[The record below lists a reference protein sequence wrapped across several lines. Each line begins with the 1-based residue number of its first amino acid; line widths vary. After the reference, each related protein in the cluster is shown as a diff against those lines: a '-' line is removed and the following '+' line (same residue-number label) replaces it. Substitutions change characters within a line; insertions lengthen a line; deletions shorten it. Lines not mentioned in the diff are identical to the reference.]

1 MREECRSHRPTAPFG
16 RGRPFTQGSTLP
28 ETYPISIY
36 LYALSNLVSSLIFIG
51 LAIFVLLR
59 GTSQSANK
67 LFALW
72 CFSVSVWAFG
82 VYKQTLAADAA
93 SAWFWSRLL
102 HASAAIIPVLFAHF
116 ILAYLNSVNKHLI
129 TSLYVLGTG
138 FSYLALYPG
147 DILIREVSPITLFP
161 FYPKAGRVYP
171 FFLAFFCSCVMLGLY
186 KLLKAYAIAP
196 AIQRNQIR
204 YLMLAMIIGFGGG
217 TTAFFHVFDIP
228 VFPYGNYG
236 LVAACAAI
244 ISYAMVKYR
253 LMDISIVIN
262 KGLAYSLLLCV
273 IFIPSYLAIA
283 VSHRATLYSIPPLLA
298 GTIIFAS
305 GLWTVFKNPRATT
318 NRLFGLLCLSLCF
331 WLFGIFMVYSTTDE
345 TEALFWQ
352 KFIYVGVVFIPA
364 VFSQFCSNFLRS
376 KRDNKLPLLNYFI
389 SALFAL
395 LIPTSYLIDEHY
407 KFFWGYYPR
416 AGLLHPL
423 FLVYFLWVISLS
435 LRKLYR
441 GYQANE
447 GQSELEA
454 TRIKFV
460 FLAFTVGYAAS
471 IDFLQSYGIEFYPMG
486 YIFVTLMAVVLSY
499 SILKHHLMDIAA
511 IETRARALPYGYVLV
526 LILSY
531 IVVLM
536 LIRLFTGSMQF
547 VLTGILVALFLIFS
561 GILVDFQKMM
571 AKAVATGLFRK
582 THDAYETLSAFSKA
596 LVKILDLKT
605 LIEEIER
612 TLVTVLGVETATL
625 YLFNK
630 ERNVYAPVSTYGPGP
645 SSGACIRLAA
655 DAELPRHLA
664 MGQAILVREEMEHFS
679 GTEEKR
685 TLIDALRR
693 VKADVCIP
701 FVNKNALIGF
711 CVLGPRTTRQMY
723 SDQDL
728 SLLTMLAQAAAIAL
742 DNAALY
748 EELKHS
754 RSLVQRTDRLRS
766 LETIAGGFAHEVRNP
781 LTSIKTFIQLTPE
794 RKDDPEFIGHF
805 STVVAEDVA
814 RIERLIQEI
823 LDYAR
828 YMQPKFQE
836 DDINVIVES
845 CLYFIR
851 IKADSK
857 GVWLKKDLTSDL
869 PPALLDRQQIKQV
882 LLNLF
887 INAIEAMGDHG
898 GQLIVRTHRL
908 SKAPGDTWAQ
918 IEVTDTGCGIPPADL
933 EHIFDPFYTTKHE
946 SKEHEGTGL
955 GLTIVHQIVQ
965 EHGGHIEVKSEF
977 GRGTTFLVNLP
988 ACPARVLEAPIETRG
1003 V

>member
-1 MREECRSHRPTAPFG
+1 VFDLSN
-16 RGRPFTQGSTLP
+16 
-28 ETYPISIY
+28 
-36 LYALSNLVSSLIFIG
+36 YALNPHAVPIVIIGISSLGLGLLAYSSNKSAAANRHFLILCLSISAWLLATGAGLSSRDPELALQWFKLDNFGVMYISVAFYAFSVEFLGLRRPRSILLGYAAASLLAAIVLLTDRFVTGVQEYWWGYYPRWGAYTIPFFVVFLSYMAAAFTAYFQSYRVVQSPIKRNQITYVAAACFIG
-51 LAIFVLLR
+51 YI
-59 GTSQSANK
+59 G
-67 LFALW
+67 
-72 CFSVSVWAFG
+72 SVDFLPVFG
-82 VYKQTLAADAA
+82 Y
-93 SAWFWSRLL
+93 
-102 HASAAIIPVLFAHF
+102 
-116 ILAYLNSVNKHLI
+116 
-129 TSLYVLGTG
+129 
-138 FSYLALYPG
+138 
-147 DILIREVSPITLFP
+147 E
-161 FYPKAGRVYP
+161 VYP
-171 FFLAFFCSCVMLGLY
+171 FGYIPIFLLISVIT
-186 KLLKAYAIAP
+186 YAI
-196 AIQRNQIR
+196 
-204 YLMLAMIIGFGGG
+204 
-217 TTAFFHVFDIP
+217 
-228 VFPYGNYG
+228 
-236 LVAACAAI
+236 
-244 ISYAMVKYR
+244 VKYR
-253 LMDISIVIN
+253 LMDITVVIN

-273 IFIPSYLAIA
+273 ILVASYLAVA
-283 VSHRATLYSIPPLLA
+283 VSHRATPYSIPPLVA
-298 GTIIFAS
+298 GTIIFAT

-331 WLFGIFMVYSTTDE
+331 WLFGIFMVYSTSHA
-345 TEALFWQ
+345 TEALFWE

-364 VFSQFCSNFLRS
+364 IFYQFCANFLQS
-376 KRDNKLPLLNYFI
+376 KREKNLTLLNYFI

-395 LIPTSYLIDEHY
+395 LIPTSYLINGQY
-407 KFFWGYYPR
+407 QFFWGYYPR

-423 FLVYFLWVISLS
+423 FLVYFLWITSLS

-441 GYQANE
+441 GYRAKE

-460 FLAFTVGYAAS
+460 FFAFTVGFAAS
-471 IDFLQSYGIEFYPMG
+471 IDFLQSYGIEFYPTG
-486 YIFVTLMAVVLSY
+486 HIFVTLMAVVISY
-499 SILKHHLMDIAA
+499 SILKHQLMDISV
-511 IETRARALPYGYVLV
+511 IEARAHDLPYSYVLM
-526 LILSY
+526 LIPSY

-536 LIRLFTGSMQF
+536 LIRLFTGSMQY

-571 AKAVATGLFRK
+571 EKAVAKVFFRK

-596 LVKILDLKT
+596 LVTILDLKT
-605 LIEEIER
+605 LTEEIHR
-612 TLVTVLGVETATL
+612 TLVTVLGAKTVTL
-625 YLFNK
+625 YLLDK
-630 ERNVYAPVSTYGPGP
+630 GKAVYVPVSTDGTSPE
-645 SSGACIRLAA
+645 AVDITRLTA
-655 DAELPRHLA
+655 DDKLPRHLVA
-664 MGQAILVREEMEHFS
+664 SQTILVREEVEHYS
-679 GTEEKR
+679 GTNEMR
-685 TLIDALRR
+685 GLVDALRR

-711 CVLGPRTTRQMY
+711 CVLGPRRALQMY

-742 DNAALY
+742 DNAVLY
-748 EELKHS
+748 EELKRS
-754 RSLVQRTDRLRS
+754 QSLVRRTDRLRS

-836 DDINVIVES
+836 EDINVIVES
-845 CLYFIR
+845 CLYFVR

-857 GVWLKKDLTSDL
+857 AVLLQKDLASDL
-869 PPALLDRQQIKQV
+869 PPVLLDRQQIKQV

-887 INAIEAMGDHG
+887 INAIEAMGDHDG
-898 GQLIVRTHRL
+898 LLIVRTHRL
-908 SKAPGDTWAQ
+908 SKSSDDTWVQ

-946 SKEHEGTGL
+946 SLEREGTGL

-965 EHGGHIEVKSEF
+965 EHGGHIEARSEL
-977 GRGTTFLVNLP
+977 GRGTTFLVTLP
-988 ACPARVLEAPIETRG
+988 AVPARALEAPIETRS

>member
-1 MREECRSHRPTAPFG
+1 MSLFSLSCILTGIVSLFFGLFVVANRPQAKVNRLWG
-16 RGRPFTQGSTLP
+16 
-28 ETYPISIY
+28 
-36 LYALSNLVSSLIFIG
+36 LVSLSVALWSTGLGLVTNTTDYHDAVTWLRVHYLGAILIPVFF
-51 LAIFVLLR
+51 LHFVFALIKKEQVFVLR
-59 GTSQSANK
+59 GTY
-67 LFALW
+67 
-72 CFSVSVWAFG
+72 G
-82 VYKQTLAADAA
+82 LAAVMVILSFAGKLADIVPKA
-93 SAWFWSRLL
+93 SFAFYTEPLEFYP
-102 HASAAIIPVLFAHF
+102 AYVMFFFGAVVYAHF
-116 ILAYLNSVNKHLI
+116 LILKEYQATLGQRREQIKYLF
-129 TSLYVLGTG
+129 LGSAVG
-138 FSYLALYPG
+138 F
-147 DILIREVSPITLFP
+147 V
-161 FYPKAGRVYP
+161 
-171 FFLAFFCSCVMLGLY
+171 
-186 KLLKAYAIAP
+186 
-196 AIQRNQIR
+196 
-204 YLMLAMIIGFGGG
+204 GGS
-217 TTAFFHVFDIP
+217 TAFFPVFNWPI
-228 VFPYGNYG
+228 FPYGMY
-236 LVAACAAI
+236 LVALYIVIIGYAI
-244 ISYAMVKYR
+244 LRYR

-273 IFIPSYLAIA
+273 IIVPSYLAVAI
-283 VSHRATLYSIPPLLA
+283 SHRATPYSIPPLLA
-298 GTIIFAS
+298 GTIIFAA

-364 VFSQFCSNFLRS
+364 VFSQFCSNFLQN

-571 AKAVATGLFRK
+571 EKAVAKVLFRK

-887 INAIEAMGDHG
+887 INAIEAIGDHG

-988 ACPARVLEAPIETRG
+988 AVHARVLEAPIETRG

>member
-1 MREECRSHRPTAPFG
+1 M
-16 RGRPFTQGSTLP
+16 P

-59 GTSQSANK
+59 GPSRSANQ

-72 CFSVSVWAFG
+72 CFSVSIWAFG

-102 HASAAIIPVLFAHF
+102 HASAALIPVLFAHF
-116 ILAYLNSVNKHLI
+116 ILAYLNSVNKTLI
-129 TSLYVLGTG
+129 TSLYVLGAG
-138 FSYLALYPG
+138 FSLLALYSG

-161 FYPKAGRVYP
+161 YYPKAGLAYP
-171 FFLAFFCSCVMLGLY
+171 FFLTFFFSCVLLGLH
-186 KLLKAYAIAP
+186 KLRRAYAIAP
-196 AIQRNQIR
+196 AIKRNQIR
-204 YLMLAMIIGFGGG
+204 YLLLAMIIGFGGG
-217 TTAFFHVFDIP
+217 TTAYFHVFDIP

-236 LVAACAAI
+236 LVAVCAAI
-244 ISYAMVKYR
+244 ISYAIVKHR
-253 LMDISIVIN
+253 LMDITVVIN
-262 KGLAYSLLLCV
+262 KGLAYSLLLCM
-273 IFIPSYLAIA
+273 IFIPSYLAVA

-298 GTIIFAS
+298 GTITFAS

-318 NRLFGLLCLSLCF
+318 NRSFGLLCLSLCF

-345 TEALFWQ
+345 TEALFWG

-364 VFSQFCSNFLRS
+364 IFYQFCANFLQSSRE
-376 KRDNKLPLLNYFI
+376 KKLTLLHYFI
-389 SALFAL
+389 STLFAS
-395 LIPTSYLIDEHY
+395 LIFTSYLINGQH

-423 FLVYFLWVISLS
+423 FLVYFIWVNGLS

-447 GQSELEA
+447 GRSEPEA

-471 IDFLQSYGIEFYPMG
+471 IDFVQSYGIEFYPMG
-486 YIFVTLMAVVLSY
+486 YLFVTLMAITICY
-499 SILKHHLMDIAA
+499 SILKYHVMDIEA
-511 IETRARALPYGYVLV
+511 IETRTHALPYSYALMLIPSYV
-526 LILSY
+526 
-531 IVVLM
+531 VVLM
-536 LIRLFTGSMQF
+536 LIRLFTGSMQYI
-547 VLTGILVALFLIFS
+547 LTGILVALFLIFS

-571 AKAVATGLFRK
+571 EKAVEKVFFRK

-596 LVKILDLKT
+596 LVTILDLKT
-605 LIEEIER
+605 LTEEIHR
-612 TLVTVLGVETATL
+612 TLVTVLGAKTVTL
-625 YLFNK
+625 YLLDK
-630 ERNVYAPVSTYGPGP
+630 GKAVYAPVPTDGP
-645 SSGACIRLAA
+645 SHETGDLTRLTA
-655 DAELPRHLA
+655 DDKLPRHLA
-664 MGQAILVREEMEHFS
+664 ASQTILVREEVEHFS
-679 GTEEKR
+679 GTKEMR
-685 TLIDALRR
+685 ALIDALWR

-711 CVLGPRTTRQMY
+711 CVLGPRRVLQMY
-723 SDQDL
+723 SEQDL

-742 DNAALY
+742 DNAVLY
-748 EELKHS
+748 EELKRS
-754 RSLVQRTDRLRS
+754 QSLVRRTDRLRS

-836 DDINVIVES
+836 EDINVIVES
-845 CLYFIR
+845 CLYFVR

-857 GVWLKKDLTSDL
+857 AVLLMKDLASDL
-869 PPALLDRQQIKQV
+869 PPVLLDRQQIKQV

-887 INAIEAMGDHG
+887 INAIEAMGDHS
-898 GQLIVRTHRL
+898 GQLSVRTHRL
-908 SKAPGDTWAQ
+908 SKAPGDTWVQ

-946 SKEHEGTGL
+946 SLEREGTGL

-965 EHGGHIEVKSEF
+965 EHGGHIEVRSEL
-977 GRGTTFLVNLP
+977 GRGTTFLVTLP
-988 ACPARVLEAPIETRG
+988 AVPARVLEAPIETRS